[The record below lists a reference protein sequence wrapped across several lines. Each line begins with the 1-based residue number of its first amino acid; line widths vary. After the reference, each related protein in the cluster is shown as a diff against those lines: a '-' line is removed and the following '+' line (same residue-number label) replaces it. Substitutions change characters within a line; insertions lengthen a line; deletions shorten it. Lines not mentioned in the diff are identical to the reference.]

1 MKEKK
6 ILWQDRNTHNYFFL
20 MGEVNENTQSSLDIV
35 YTFFSETELGVDQEG
50 FLHCKRMHI
59 EEIVKQKK

>member
-1 MKEKK
+1 
-6 ILWQDRNTHNYFFL
+6 